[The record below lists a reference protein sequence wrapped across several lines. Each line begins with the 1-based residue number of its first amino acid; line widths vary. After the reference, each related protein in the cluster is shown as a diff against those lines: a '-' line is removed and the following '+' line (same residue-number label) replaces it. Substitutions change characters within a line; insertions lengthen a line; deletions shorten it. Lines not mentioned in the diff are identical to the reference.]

1 MSGEHA
7 SERADHFDQR
17 AIPGLIRH
25 QNSLCIVTV
34 IQHEISYFSSV

>member
-17 AIPGLIRH
+17 TIPGLIRH
-25 QNSLCIVTV
+25 VTR
-34 IQHEISYFSSV
+34 IIDRPAELMLS